1 VRVFVFVVVM
11 LVAAPVFAPSSVA
24 RDGDAI
30 RAAVP
35 QAAAKQPSPPRFP
48 RNFHGTG
55 RYVVKDLGVEV
66 PFTWTGRNGDSQMI
80 AGDEKSE
87 IHLTNIFSGGFL
99 YTLTY
104 KWPGIP
110 RLPCSKVGPF
120 TLEQLNT
127 FLASSRFVGPEIL
140 DGTTPRRVNHFR
152 AGVVWD
158 APPDL
163 LPPTLV
169 TPVGGTPDAH
179 GASVPL
185 RFPLMLGDFYVDRKD
200 PTKFWQVLHFGLQNL
215 YDEQLDEWIVMD
227 SFDRG
232 AGTVTLPEEC
242 ATAVAPTT
250 TTGPAAGG

>member
-1 VRVFVFVVVM
+1 VKVFVFAVVM
-11 LVAAPVFAPSSVA
+11 VVAVPAFASSSPA
-24 RDGDAI
+24 RDASATG
-30 RAAVP
+30 AAVVRG
-35 QAAAKQPSPPRFP
+35 ATKEPSPPRFP

-66 PFTWTGRNGDSQMI
+66 PFTWDGRDGDSQMI
-80 AGDEKSE
+80 AGNEQSA
-87 IHLTNIFSGGFL
+87 IHFTNVISGGYL

-120 TLEQLNT
+120 TLEQLNA
-127 FLASSRFVGPEIL
+127 FLATSRFVGPEIL
-140 DGTTPRRVNHFR
+140 EGKQTRRVNHFR

-158 APPDL
+158 APPEL
-163 LPPTLV
+163 VPPTLV
-169 TPVGGTPDAH
+169 TPVGGTPDA
-179 GASVPL
+179 GAGRVPL

-227 SFDRG
+227 TFDRG

-242 ATAVAPTT
+242 ADATTPTT
-250 TTGPAAGG
+250 TTAPAGG